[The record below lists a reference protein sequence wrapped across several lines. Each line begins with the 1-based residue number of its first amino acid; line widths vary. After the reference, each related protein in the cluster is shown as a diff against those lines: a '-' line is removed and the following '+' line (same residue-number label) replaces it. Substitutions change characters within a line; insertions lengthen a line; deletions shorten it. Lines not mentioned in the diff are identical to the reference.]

1 MLRKYVLCARRH
13 AYMYS
18 MYWLLT
24 SDVEMNHTKQ
34 CVAHESVD
42 DMRIQSSSDKVTTC
56 LLTSQCCHLILR
68 T

>member
-1 MLRKYVLCARRH
+1 
-13 AYMYS
+13 
-18 MYWLLT
+18 
-24 SDVEMNHTKQ
+24 MNHTKQ

-42 DMRIQSSSDKVTTC
+42 VMRIQSSSDKVTTC